1 LEDDISDPS
10 TSPLVPNSVQDY
22 QLRYYDYE
30 RDRAGIGTNIELTMD
45 KNDKLYANVLYAGYD
60 EYRNPALHTVYEN
73 IDAIAA
79 NGAIV
84 NADGSITIPDVTV
97 PGVDVKKTMTDELT
111 QFRTLATGLGGEN
124 NLGGFILDYKASFS
138 YTDQDV
144 PWNYNYSFKNTN
156 ITGSF
161 TYNNSTNNGNSP
173 TINLSGLSG
182 QNDATQYLLTG
193 QSNSTSTYQVAQY
206 GGKADGKFAIPLRG
220 DDASTVIFGAAARL
234 EYSTFTSA
242 SFDSASLSPLTK
254 DKVLGSTSTPF
265 YPGNIYDLGPVP
277 GLTQTTNL
285 LNNTNVY
292 QGPYVQTDPNGD
304 KGGEYNNWED
314 VYAGYAMY
322 TLKSGPMEVM
332 TGARLEATHIQY
344 NWWQAYYYQQGTNAA
359 SATFVD
365 PGPGLNYSTTELP
378 SPISRTGDIDYANV
392 LPSLGFK
399 YAFNP
404 DLTTRINY
412 SQTIARPTQSQYIPA
427 FSLGQAL
434 SAQANN
440 SNVAFTFGN

>member
-1 LEDDISDPS
+1 KAKGVDQAASFDEMHNSFNKVNALSQDQINQTPAKSVAQAAEQLPGVGTTHDTSEARYISIRGTDPNLDIVTFNETIVPSYDEAARSVDLDAIPAGLFGEMQLYKTILPDMDAQGIGGQLNLVPKYAQDYPGGLFELKAEGEYFPERSQAGALGQFTWANTLGLGGESKLGILVTGGYQYSRFGIDDLEDDISYPS

-84 NADGSITIPDVTV
+84 NAAGSITIPDVTV
-97 PGVDVKKTMTDELT
+97 PGVDVKKTMPDELT
-111 QFRTLATGLGGEN
+111 QFRTLATGVGREN

-193 QSNSTSTYQVAQY
+193 QSNSTSTYQ
-206 GGKADGKFAIPLRG
+206 
-220 DDASTVIFGAAARL
+220 
-234 EYSTFTSA
+234 
-242 SFDSASLSPLTK
+242 
-254 DKVLGSTSTPF
+254 
-265 YPGNIYDLGPVP
+265 
-277 GLTQTTNL
+277 
-285 LNNTNVY
+285 
-292 QGPYVQTDPNGD
+292 
-304 KGGEYNNWED
+304 
-314 VYAGYAMY
+314 
-322 TLKSGPMEVM
+322 
-332 TGARLEATHIQY
+332 
-344 NWWQAYYYQQGTNAA
+344 
-359 SATFVD
+359 
-365 PGPGLNYSTTELP
+365 
-378 SPISRTGDIDYANV
+378 
-392 LPSLGFK
+392 
-399 YAFNP
+399 
-404 DLTTRINY
+404 
-412 SQTIARPTQSQYIPA
+412 
-427 FSLGQAL
+427 
-434 SAQANN
+434 
-440 SNVAFTFGN
+440 